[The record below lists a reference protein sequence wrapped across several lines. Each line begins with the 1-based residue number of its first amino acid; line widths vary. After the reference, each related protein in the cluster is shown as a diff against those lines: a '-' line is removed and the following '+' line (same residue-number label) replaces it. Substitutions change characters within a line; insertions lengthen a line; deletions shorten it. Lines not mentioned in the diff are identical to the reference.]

1 MNTVLNLVSERG
13 IDFWMTCSVLG
24 YSLLPVVCM
33 SGLAVVISLQNL
45 LGVILSAVA
54 IGWATHAATRLFVI
68 KMSLAEGYYLIAYP
82 SMLLYSAFVL
92 ITIF

>member
-1 MNTVLNLVSERG
+1 MNVVLNLISESG
-13 IDFWMTCSVLG
+13 IDFWITCSVLG

-33 SGLAVVISLQNL
+33 AGIAVLLSLQNL

-54 IGWATHAATRLFVI
+54 IAWATHAATRLFVT
-68 KMSLAEGYYLIAYP
+68 KMSLNEGYFLVAYP
-82 SMLLYSAFVL
+82 AMLLYSAFVL

>member
-1 MNTVLNLVSERG
+1 MNAVLNLISERG
-13 IDFWMTCSVLG
+13 IDFWITCSVLG

-33 SGLAVVISLQNL
+33 SGLAVIISLQNL
-45 LGVILSAVA
+45 LGIILSAVA
-54 IGWATHAATRLFVI
+54 IGWSTHAATRLFVV
-68 KMSLAEGYYLIAYP
+68 KMGLAESYSLIAYP